1 MTPEI
6 SDHAI
11 VRYAERSMGLPLQ
24 GLSDTQALEKLVE
37 LKVDITPIR
46 DRLTCLA
53 VKAAAYGAPV
63 IIADGVKVCLRDET
77 VVTVLEKS
85 WLRRY

>member
-37 LKVDITPIR
+37 LKSTSP
-46 DRLTCLA
+46 LF
-53 VKAAAYGAPV
+53 
-63 IIADGVKVCLRDET
+63 ET
-77 VVTVLEKS
+77 A
-85 WLRRY
+85 